1 MANDTRKIT
10 IEILGDGGN
19 KESINE
25 EKKSPKTQTKKIK
38 KEIIKA
44 EAFKESIKTVAN
56 LAVNV
61 AEVSVNRYFTLTED
75 YLAQNIYNNV
85 KNSIAKGKSL
95 FKVVGSVGVQVA
107 TGNYIGAA
115 ATAIS
120 YGVNELMEYRQRMGG
135 YYQALN
141 ATNYQTGFSATRAG
155 LVDGGRG
162 TEN

>member
-10 IEILGDGGN
+10 IEILGEGGSEKN
-19 KESINE
+19 EPSKKEDK
-25 EKKSPKTQTKKIK
+25 KKSKKIK

-44 EAFKESIKTVAN
+44 EAYKQAIKTVAN
-56 LAVNV
+56 SVVNV
-61 AEVSVNRYFTLTED
+61 AVVSVNRYFTLTED

-85 KNSIAKGKSL
+85 KSSIAKGSSL
-95 FKVVGSVGVQVA
+95 IKMAGSVGVQVA
-107 TGNYIGAA
+107 TGNYVGAA
-115 ATAIS
+115 ATVIS

-155 LVDGGRG
+155 LVNDSRG